1 MGFLEVGVAG
11 GEAGGGAGIVGDFV
25 ALEDECR
32 RLEVGDA
39 GGEVGEAAVVEPGGG
54 AGNWHAIGEGH
65 GFGADDFGAGLEA
78 EGFGDAGG
86 GVFDFIRE
94 AERGERGGLTPEA
107 FAEAGTLADGVGE
120 APDGAHEGAAALF
133 GDDDAFFGE
142 DREGAADGVAIGGK
156 PFCENGFGGETI
168 AIGEFPADDVEADG
182 IGDLTPEG
190 DAAGN

>member
-11 GEAGGGAGIVGDFV
+11 GQAGGGAGIVYDFI
-25 ALEDECR
+25 ALEDQGR

-54 AGNWHAIGEGH
+54 AGDRHAIGEGH
-65 GFGADDFGAGLEA
+65 GFGADDLDAGFEA
-78 EGFGDAGG
+78 EGLGDPGG
-86 GVFDFIRE
+86 GVFDFVRE
-94 AERGERGGLTPEA
+94 AERGQRGCLALES
-107 FAEAGTLADGVGE
+107 FAEAGALADGVGK
-120 APDGAHEGAAALF
+120 AADGADEGAAALF
-133 GDDDAFFGE
+133 GDDDAFFGK

-156 PFCENGFGGETI
+156 PFCEKGFGGEAI
-168 AIGEFPADDVEADG
+168 AIGEFAADDVEADG